1 MDKPVSTLRKIVVK
15 ARQWL
20 AAVAAVLIIATAVV
34 VGVGRLL
41 IPYADEMRP
50 WLEVQ
55 LSERLDRP
63 VSIERVEAR
72 WPRLTPRIT
81 LHGVVAGAEDRPLIE
96 VDRAR
101 LELHLPD
108 LLRADRNPFRL
119 VVLGLDLVLAEDE
132 AGRWG
137 LRMEEGGQLSGEGGD
152 GQALVGDLL
161 VRDVRVRVSPQTGPR
176 LNLVISEGEIRR
188 RGGATGLVARAHLAA
203 APDAELSLALMGE
216 QLDGQ
221 LRSVTGRVD
230 LSRLRLEAPGLESL
244 LPGFLRVPPDRL
256 DAHLAFDWHTE
267 LGGAADLDLQ
277 LTGRDGFDAALA
289 VRLERRNRRID
300 ARVTSL
306 SSGGELILQD
316 AVVAQQ
322 GDRWA
327 ASVPELAL
335 ADLHGLLGR
344 WLGDWEHWPVSV
356 AGGVADLSL
365 LYQHPGSLHRLEGS
379 VENLAFDLPGDRVRL
394 SGLDLDLGVAGDRA
408 ELSLSGSPVIDWP
421 AKMRQPIPI
430 NAISGRVIVS
440 PRAVQ
445 LDGIVG
451 RRPEAEAR
459 ADGWVW
465 LGGGK
470 PFLDF
475 VVASERIGAVDP
487 RPWLPAGQIPPKA
500 LSWLDRAL
508 LGVTGAAGGLNYH
521 FRLGHKFRDW
531 GPGDFQAWIDFRG
544 AEIDFW
550 EGWPVARDLQGHVD
564 FVGRSMAARVDSG
577 RLGAV
582 PVSSERIAIDDLTE
596 PEVSISLAA
605 RGVAAGEVHD
615 VISSF
620 PFEGWSRFVDP
631 VEAAGPVSLRT
642 DLLLPVRRMSDWRLE
657 GRVELDGTTLNV
669 PAARLRFPGLRGTVA
684 FDREGIAQTRLQLDD
699 FDSAWLEIG
708 AGFQPHAWIEG
719 QGHLPPAGLMPDQA
733 PFPLLAEAV
742 HGASRWQVRLDGHPA
757 GGWQLEAHSDL
768 QGTALE
774 MPSPLSKQAGEALPL
789 DLSLR
794 AHDDGFTVSGR
805 LGSRLNL
812 TAEEAGGR
820 WRLAAGLG
828 QAAPA
833 LPSGSG
839 FEVAGS
845 VPRLD
850 LTDWS
855 DWLSRLP
862 AAPAG
867 NAQVS
872 GGRVRLQ
879 LERLVYGNLSLQDVA
894 LDARRARDEW
904 QMSLSGDSVEGEV
917 IVPLPID
924 SGRVVAV
931 DLRRLDLARSL
942 AEQPAGDLEQA
953 PVPGQTRTHVPTD
966 FPPISLLVENLHFG
980 ELALGR
986 VRIESHARDDGI
998 EIEQIDVAGPHLEL
1012 SGYGRWILG
1021 ESGPVTEFEGRLIST
1036 DLPTLLQTLGHETQ
1050 FEAARAQV
1058 DLNGRWMGAPLDF
1071 ALSRL
1076 SGTMQL
1082 LMVDGSIPEAQP
1094 GAGRLVGLISL
1105 GAMPRRLM
1113 LDFRDVFGQG
1123 LKFDRIE
1130 GAFELAGGVARTEG
1144 LKLES
1149 PAADITVRGLTDLG
1163 AQTYNQ
1169 TVVVEPGVGGTLP
1182 VLGGLA
1188 GGPAG
1193 AAAGLILRSL
1203 LERPLQGIAEARYR
1217 VTGPWAD
1224 PTVELVG
1231 ARSAEPDY
1239 LLEEDAAPAEE
1250 PSASAEEETNDS
1262 PENRSEPPWPD

>member
-1 MDKPVSTLRKIVVK
+1 
-15 ARQWL
+15 
-20 AAVAAVLIIATAVV
+20 
-34 VGVGRLL
+34 
-41 IPYADEMRP
+41 
-50 WLEVQ
+50 
-55 LSERLDRP
+55 
-63 VSIERVEAR
+63 
-72 WPRLTPRIT
+72 
-81 LHGVVAGAEDRPLIE
+81 
-96 VDRAR
+96 
-101 LELHLPD
+101 
-108 LLRADRNPFRL
+108 
-119 VVLGLDLVLAEDE
+119 
-132 AGRWG
+132 
-137 LRMEEGGQLSGEGGD
+137 
-152 GQALVGDLL
+152 
-161 VRDVRVRVSPQTGPR
+161 
-176 LNLVISEGEIRR
+176 
-188 RGGATGLVARAHLAA
+188 
-203 APDAELSLALMGE
+203 
-216 QLDGQ
+216 
-221 LRSVTGRVD
+221 
-230 LSRLRLEAPGLESL
+230 
-244 LPGFLRVPPDRL
+244 
-256 DAHLAFDWHTE
+256 
-267 LGGAADLDLQ
+267 
-277 LTGRDGFDAALA
+277 
-289 VRLERRNRRID
+289 
-300 ARVTSL
+300 
-306 SSGGELILQD
+306 
-316 AVVAQQ
+316 
-322 GDRWA
+322 
-327 ASVPELAL
+327 
-335 ADLHGLLGR
+335 
-344 WLGDWEHWPVSV
+344 
-356 AGGVADLSL
+356 
-365 LYQHPGSLHRLEGS
+365 
-379 VENLAFDLPGDRVRL
+379 
-394 SGLDLDLGVAGDRA
+394 
-408 ELSLSGSPVIDWP
+408 
-421 AKMRQPIPI
+421 
-430 NAISGRVIVS
+430 
-440 PRAVQ
+440 
-445 LDGIVG
+445 
-451 RRPEAEAR
+451 
-459 ADGWVW
+459 
-465 LGGGK
+465 
-470 PFLDF
+470 
-475 VVASERIGAVDP
+475 
-487 RPWLPAGQIPPKA
+487 
-500 LSWLDRAL
+500 
-508 LGVTGAAGGLNYH
+508 
-521 FRLGHKFRDW
+521 
-531 GPGDFQAWIDFRG
+531 
-544 AEIDFW
+544 
-550 EGWPVARDLQGHVD
+550 
-564 FVGRSMAARVDSG
+564 
-577 RLGAV
+577 
-582 PVSSERIAIDDLTE
+582 
-596 PEVSISLAA
+596 
-605 RGVAAGEVHD
+605 
-615 VISSF
+615 
-620 PFEGWSRFVDP
+620 
-631 VEAAGPVSLRT
+631 
-642 DLLLPVRRMSDWRLE
+642 
-657 GRVELDGTTLNV
+657 
-669 PAARLRFPGLRGTVA
+669 
-684 FDREGIAQTRLQLDD
+684 
-699 FDSAWLEIG
+699 
-708 AGFQPHAWIEG
+708 
-719 QGHLPPAGLMPDQA
+719 
-733 PFPLLAEAV
+733 
-742 HGASRWQVRLDGHPA
+742 
-757 GGWQLEAHSDL
+757 
-768 QGTALE
+768 

-904 QMSLSGDSVEGEV
+904 RMTLSGDSVDGEV

-931 DLRRLDLARSL
+931 DLGRLDLARSL

-1021 ESGPVTEFEGRLIST
+1021 DAGPVTEFEGRLIST

-1058 DLNGRWMGAPLDF
+1058 DLDGRWMGAPLDF

-1144 LKLES
+1144 LKLKS

-1262 PENRSEPPWPD
+1262 PENRPEPPWPD